1 MPQGFRVENSASC
14 HWRDSPGK
22 LQVPIETF
30 RADAGEFARVKIMG
44 HTDCDLIAEPVAK

>member
-14 HWRDSPGK
+14 HWRDSHGK

-30 RADAGEFARVKIMG
+30 RAAAGKFARVKIAG
-44 HTDCDLIAEPVAK
+44 HTDYDLIAGPVSK